1 MLWIAL
7 AAQLSAP
14 VPTNLPNWFS
24 YDDLPPYLIEREPG
38 HWLVGVRVTVG
49 PDGAVRECRVE
60 STSGTQRLDEFTC
73 RRIEQRANFEPGR
86 SSDGSAVLG
95 IYRAAIPWV
104 VANSPFDSP
113 VVSIPDVDVSVASLP
128 AGLKSPALVRVMFA
142 VDPEGRVQGCTAEPG
157 EHVSNNPE
165 LVPVACDE
173 IAKIYKP
180 VPARDASGEPVASVQ
195 NATVRFSVQSQASR

>member
-49 PDGAVRECRVE
+49 PDGAVQDCHVE
-60 STSGTQRLDEFTC
+60 STSGTERLDEFTC
-73 RRIEQRANFEPGR
+73 KRIEQRAGFQPGR
-86 SSDGSAVLG
+86 SSDGAAVLG
-95 IYRAAIPWV
+95 VYRAAIPWAV
-104 VANSPFDSP
+104 VDSPFDSTL
-113 VVSIPDVDVSVASLP
+113 VSIPDVDVSVASLP

-142 VDPEGRVQGCTAEPG
+142 VDPDGRMHGCTAEPG
-157 EHVSNNPE
+157 EHVSNHPD
-165 LVPVACDE
+165 LVPVACDQLTQ
-173 IAKIYKP
+173 IYKP
-180 VPARDASGEPVASVQ
+180 VPATDASGKAVPSVQ
-195 NATVRFSVQSQASR
+195 NATVRFSVQSHASR